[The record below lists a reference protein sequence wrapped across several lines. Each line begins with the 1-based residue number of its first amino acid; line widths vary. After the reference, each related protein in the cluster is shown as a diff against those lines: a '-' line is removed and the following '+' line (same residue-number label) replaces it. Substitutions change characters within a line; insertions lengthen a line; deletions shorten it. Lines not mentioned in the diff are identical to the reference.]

1 MGKRRR
7 NFSSSFKA
15 KVALEA
21 IKGIKTLNQL
31 AGEYSVHPNAIGK
44 WKKELLENAPDIF
57 DKQRGKKNRLAEEDR
72 DYLYQEIG
80 KLQVELA
87 WLKKKFGLNDS

>member
-21 IKGIKTLNQL
+21 IKGMKTLNQL

-44 WKKELLENAPDIF
+44 WKKELLENASDIF
-57 DKQRGKKNRLAEEDR
+57 DKQRGKKTRLAEENR
-72 DYLYQEIG
+72 DYLSLLSRY
-80 KLQVELA
+80 KSNKNN
-87 WLKKKFGLNDS
+87 WLGSTVFLFL